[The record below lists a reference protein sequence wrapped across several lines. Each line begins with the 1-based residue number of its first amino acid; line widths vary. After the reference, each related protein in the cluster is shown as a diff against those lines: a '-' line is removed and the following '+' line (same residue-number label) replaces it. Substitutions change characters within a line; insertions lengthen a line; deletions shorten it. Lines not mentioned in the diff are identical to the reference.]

1 MAARTTLSIP
11 STTAGLKRVDVFGAF
26 CVYACAISAFLAPQF
41 RAMRE
46 KETEL
51 TTASFLGS

>member
-11 STTAGLKRVDVFGAF
+11 STTAGLKRVDVSGAF